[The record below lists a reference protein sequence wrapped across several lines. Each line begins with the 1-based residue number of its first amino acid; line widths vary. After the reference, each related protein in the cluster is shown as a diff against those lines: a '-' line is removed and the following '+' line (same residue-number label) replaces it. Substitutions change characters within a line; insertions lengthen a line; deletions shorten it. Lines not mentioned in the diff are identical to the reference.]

1 MPNDDRNKFK
11 LAVLLEKTLNPI
23 DEMKFS

>member
-11 LAVLLEKTLNPI
+11 LAVLLEKTLNPV
-23 DEMKFS
+23 DKMKLS